1 MSIKDNLTQILQ
13 NIENSK
19 KNSKFDEDVTL
30 LAVTKFRTTDE
41 IKEVLDF
48 GINNLGENK
57 VKEFETKYEFF
68 KGEDINWHFIGHL
81 QRNKVKNLI
90 GKTALIHS
98 VDSIRLMEEIN
109 KQSEKKDVI
118 TNILIEFNIAK
129 EENKYGF
136 NEDEVDFIFEN
147 ALKFKNIKV
156 KGVMCMAPF
165 TDDKEIIVNVFRKLR
180 KIYDNCRNIYNK
192 YDNIDLTIISMGMSN
207 DYEIAIEQG
216 SNIVRV
222 GTSIFKGEKNGI

>member
-136 NEDEVDFIFEN
+136 NEDEVDSIFEN

-165 TDDKEIIVNVFRKLR
+165 TDNKEIIVNVFRKLR

>member
-1 MSIKDNLTQILQ
+1 MSIKDNLTQIIQ

-30 LAVTKFRTTDE
+30 LAVTKFRSVDE

-57 VKEFETKYEFF
+57 VKEFESKYEFF
-68 KGEDINWHFIGHL
+68 KGENINWHFIGHL

-109 KQSEKKDVI
+109 KQSEKKEVI

-136 NEDEVDFIFEN
+136 SEDEVDFIFKN
-147 ALKFKNIKV
+147 AIKFKNIKV

-180 KIYDNCRNIYNK
+180 KIYDNCRKIYNK

>member
-30 LAVTKFRTTDE
+30 LAVTKFRTTDA

-136 NEDEVDFIFEN
+136 NEDEVDSIFEN

-165 TDDKEIIVNVFRKLR
+165 TDNKEIIVNVFRKLR

>member
-147 ALKFKNIKV
+147 AIKFKNIKV

>member
-1 MSIKDNLTQILQ
+1 MSIKDNLAQILQ

-19 KNSKFDEDVTL
+19 NNSKFDENVTL

-109 KQSEKKDVI
+109 KQSEKKNVI

-147 ALKFKNIKV
+147 AMKFKNIKV

-165 TDDKEIIVNVFRKLR
+165 TDNKEIIVNVFRKLR
-180 KIYDNCRNIYNK
+180 KIYDNCRKTYNK
-192 YDNIDLTIISMGMSN
+192 CDNIDLTIISMGMSN